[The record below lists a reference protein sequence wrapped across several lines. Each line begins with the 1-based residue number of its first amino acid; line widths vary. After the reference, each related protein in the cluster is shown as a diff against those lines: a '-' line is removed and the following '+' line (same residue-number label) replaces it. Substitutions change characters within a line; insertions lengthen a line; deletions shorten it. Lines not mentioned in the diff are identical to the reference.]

1 MEMESENFIES
12 LIKLINEF
20 DFAKIMPDL
29 GNLLGWIDLFIRICV
44 LAAPVAVLFFGLWWL
59 LLPPKEANHRA
70 GYRCY
75 FGMGSVDAW
84 RFTQKIAGILFTVL
98 GVALL
103 VISLLVSNRFP
114 DMEPMRMLDKAVVCI
129 LWQIGITLVLSLMI
143 NLIVALRYDRNGDLR
158 AEKSRNDK

>member
-1 MEMESENFIES
+1 MESENMIES
-12 LIKLINEF
+12 LIQLVNEF
-20 DFAKIMPDL
+20 DFAKIMPELDSVM
-29 GNLLGWIDLFIRICV
+29 GWIDLFVRICV
-44 LAAPVAVLFFGLWWL
+44 LAAPVAALFFGLWWL
-59 LLPPKEANHRA
+59 ILPPKEANHHV

-114 DMEPMRMLDKAVVCI
+114 DMEPSLMLDKAVLCI
-129 LWQIGITLVLSLMI
+129 LWQIGITAVLSLMI

-158 AEKSRNDK
+158 SEKSGNK

>member
-75 FGMGSVDAW
+75 FGMGSVEAW
-84 RFTQKIAGILFTVL
+84 RFIQKLAGILWSIL
-98 GVALL
+98 GLCLLIVA
-103 VISLLVSNRFP
+103 VLVSNKFP
-114 DMEPMRMLDKAVVCI
+114 DMEAMAMLDKAVVCI
-129 LWQIGITLVLSLMI
+129 LWQIGSIAVVCIAI
-143 NLIVALRYDRNGDLR
+143 NLVATIRYDRNGYLR
-158 AEKSRNDK
+158 SEKK

>member
-1 MEMESENFIES
+1 MESENMIES
-12 LIKLINEF
+12 LIQLVNEF
-20 DFAKIMPDL
+20 DFAKIMPELDSVM
-29 GNLLGWIDLFIRICV
+29 GWIDLFVRICV
-44 LAAPVAVLFFGLWWL
+44 LAAPVAALFFGLWWL
-59 LLPPKEANHRA
+59 ILPPKEANHHV

-114 DMEPMRMLDKAVVCI
+114 DMEPSLMLDKAVLCI
-129 LWQIGITLVLSLMI
+129 LWQIGITAVLSLMI

-158 AEKSRNDK
+158 SEKSRNK

>member
-1 MEMESENFIES
+1 MSIDDFKGLMD
-12 LIKLINEF
+12 EF
-20 DFAKIMPDL
+20 DPAS
-29 GNLLGWIDLFIRICV
+29 LLPELDTIIDKLPLLVRI
-44 LAAPVAVLFFGLWWL
+44 AVLIGPVMLLVMGLLYFFAS
-59 LLPPKEANHRA
+59 PKEANYHF

-75 FGMGSVDAW
+75 YGMGSVEAW

-103 VISLLVSNRFP
+103 AISLLLSNRFP
-114 DMEPMRMLDKAVVCI
+114 DLEPSVMLDKAVVCI

-158 AEKSRNDK
+158 SEKSRNNK

>member
-1 MEMESENFIES
+1 MESENLIES
-12 LIKLINEF
+12 LIALVNEF
-20 DFAKIMPDL
+20 DFAKIMPELDSVM
-29 GNLLGWIDLFIRICV
+29 GWIDLFVRLCV

-59 LLPPKEANHRA
+59 LLPPKEANHHV
-70 GYRCY
+70 GYRCF

-98 GVALL
+98 GVGLL
-103 VISLLVSNRFP
+103 AISLLVSNRFP
-114 DMEPMRMLDKAVVCI
+114 DLEPMVMLDKAVVCI

-158 AEKSRNDK
+158 SEKSINDK